1 MARRVQRNDG
11 LGDLLIAE
19 WDRSMLRWRIP
30 GRVSEHEEA
39 LKSGKPVVV
48 SSSTLL
54 CAFMHAGLPHRT
66 FAYGGRDWGKSFVLD
81 ERGQLSEYV
90 EEGRSVGGR
99 D

>member
-1 MARRVQRNDG
+1 MARRLQRNDG
-11 LGDLLIAE
+11 LRDVLIAE

-54 CAFMHAGLPHRT
+54 RAFLHAGLPYSSYA
-66 FAYGGRDWGKSFVLD
+66 FGGREWGKTFVLD
-81 ERGQLSEYV
+81 EHDQLREWV
-90 EEGRSVGGR
+90 PE
-99 D
+99 